1 MAFDLVQYFVEQIET
16 QKPELLQNHTKEQR
30 REYISEIN
38 ALTLGKLITQWR
50 DNPQKIYNEITHP
63 DELYI
68 LEISRHLTTR
78 PENKSDLPR
87 SELEYL
93 SAEIFHL
100 QLSELKQLH
109 DTANH
114 NLNSIQ
120 ELLLGQIE
128 HLSGQADD
136 WVWATNNLTELKGSK
151 PLPQEEL
158 SLEISMKEFNHMVN
172 QNTQHVAVEA
182 EEVVLINVPGWAKV
196 LEPVVAIVILWILAS
211 ALMQL
216 FA

>member
-78 PENKSDLPR
+78 PENKSDMPR
-87 SELEYL
+87 SELEHL

-120 ELLLGQIE
+120 QLLRRQIQ

-136 WVWATNNLTELKGSK
+136 WILATDNPTQLKGSK
-151 PLPQEEL
+151 HIRQEEL
-158 SLEISMKEFNHMVN
+158 SLEISMKQFNHMVN
-172 QNTQHVAVEA
+172 QNPQHVAVEA
-182 EEVVLINVPGWAKV
+182 EDVVLLHVASWAQV
-196 LEPVVAIVILWILAS
+196 IAPVVP
-211 ALMQL
+211 
-216 FA
+216 